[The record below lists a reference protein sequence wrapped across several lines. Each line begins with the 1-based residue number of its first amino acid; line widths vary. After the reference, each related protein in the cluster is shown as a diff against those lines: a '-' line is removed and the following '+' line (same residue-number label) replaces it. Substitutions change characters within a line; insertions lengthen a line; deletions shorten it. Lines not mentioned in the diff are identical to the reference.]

1 LYFHGNKPI
10 NPLPRTPGG
19 SVHCFVKELAMSD
32 NTTISAEQRER
43 VGKGSARA
51 VRRAGR
57 VPAVIYGDKK
67 EPIGITLEASEIT
80 KIVHQ
85 PGIFGRLLDIQVSG
99 GKHTVLTRDIQFH
112 PVTDNVLHMDFL
124 RISGSAKV
132 AVAVAVEFIN
142 EQECPGIKVGGVLN
156 VVRYEIELLCPAT
169 TIPEK
174 ITVDLEGLKIGDSV
188 HISTITLP
196 DGVTPTITDRDFTIA
211 TIASPGGGVKNEGE
225 DEEETTEGDEVVADE
240 GAESEE

>member
-1 LYFHGNKPI
+1 
-10 NPLPRTPGG
+10 
-19 SVHCFVKELAMSD
+19 MSD
-32 NTTISAEQRER
+32 DTTISAEQRER

-57 VPAVIYGDKK
+57 IPAVIYGDKK
-67 EPIGITLEASEIT
+67 EPIGITLESREIT

-85 PGIFGRLLDIQVSG
+85 PGIFGRLLDIKVSG
-99 GKHTVLTRDIQFH
+99 SKHTVLTRDIQFH

-132 AVAVAVEFIN
+132 AVAVAVDFIN
-142 EQECPGIKVGGVLN
+142 EDECPGIKVGGVLN
-156 VVRYEIELLCPAT
+156 VVRYEVELLCPAT

-174 ITVDLEGLKIGDSV
+174 ITVDLQGLKIGDSV
-188 HISTITLP
+188 HISTIELP

-211 TIASPGGGVKNEGE
+211 TIASPGGGVKNEDDESDGE
-225 DEEETTEGDEVVADE
+225 DEGEEASEAENVSSDE
-240 GAESEE
+240 

>member
-1 LYFHGNKPI
+1 
-10 NPLPRTPGG
+10 
-19 SVHCFVKELAMSD
+19 MSE
-32 NTTISAEQRER
+32 NTTISAEKRER

-67 EPIGITLEASEIT
+67 DPVGITLESREIT
-80 KIVHQ
+80 RVVHQ
-85 PGIFGRLLDIQVSG
+85 PGVFGRLLDIQVGG

-132 AVAVAVEFIN
+132 AVAVAVEFLN
-142 EQECPGIKVGGVLN
+142 EDNCPGIKVGGVLN

-169 TIPEK
+169 TIPDK
-174 ITVDLEGLKIGDSV
+174 ITVDLDGLKIGDSV
-188 HISTITLP
+188 HISTIKLP

-211 TIASPGGGVKNEGE
+211 TIASPGGGLKNEDDADGE
-225 DEEETTEGDEVVADE
+225 IEGEEAATDSE
-240 GAESEE
+240 ESE

>member
-1 LYFHGNKPI
+1 
-10 NPLPRTPGG
+10 
-19 SVHCFVKELAMSD
+19 MSD
-32 NTTISAEQRER
+32 DITISAEQRKR

-67 EPIGITLEASEIT
+67 EPMSITLESREIT

-85 PGIFGRLLDIQVSG
+85 PGIFGRLLDIKVSG
-99 GKHTVLTRDIQFH
+99 SKHTVLTRDIQFH

-132 AVAVAVEFIN
+132 AVAIAVEFIN
-142 EQECPGIKVGGVLN
+142 EDECPGIKVGGVLN
-156 VVRYEIELLCPAT
+156 VVRYEVELLCPAT

-174 ITVDLEGLKIGDSV
+174 ITVDLQGLKIGDSV
-188 HISTITLP
+188 HISTIELP

-211 TIASPGGGVKNEGE
+211 TIASPGGGVKNED
-225 DEEETTEGDEVVADE
+225 DESDGADE
-240 GAESEE
+240 GEEASAAENVTSDE